1 MIDYHKDINFAERRI
16 KMEIII
22 NKDNTIIDVNKRIMR
37 LNFENEP
44 TGFVCVILGVDVLGK
59 CSICKDDIM
68 NYSRKNICHMP
79 YDDTPLINVI
89 ANATSSVILFVDDK
103 DGKVKA
109 VFLIGGG
116 SSDIS
121 DDESHDE
128 MEKEPEHKLSEEE
141 SISK

>member
-1 MIDYHKDINFAERRI
+1 MDYHKDINFAERRI

-89 ANATSSVILFVDDK
+89 ASTASDEILFVDDNK
-103 DGKVKA
+103 EKA
-109 VFLIGGG
+109 VFLRQAGDG
-116 SSDIS
+116 SGTDTNS
-121 DDESHDE
+121 DDKLEDE
-128 MEKEPEHKLSEEE
+128 FKYEKNDEELT
-141 SISK
+141 K